1 MHTFKN
7 CHASLLTQ
15 VVVVSSRVRVTTSDH
30 WERTC
35 ERYQEVSKLIHFN
48 NFLFIKKSTVSLSQ
62 EPADLTKQFPD
73 LAEDFHTPQF
83 FAADQ
88 FFSSVFRI
96 SSCGLQLWTHY
107 DVGALLFLK

>member
-1 MHTFKN
+1 MVF
-7 CHASLLTQ
+7 
-15 VVVVSSRVRVTTSDH
+15 SRARVTTSDH

-35 ERYQEVSKLIHFN
+35 ERYPEVSKVIDFH
-48 NFLFIKKSTVSLSQ
+48 NFLFIKSTVPLSQ

-73 LAEDFHTPQF
+73 LAEDFHIPQF
-83 FAADQ
+83 FAADE

-107 DVGALLFLK
+107 DVGALLLLK

>member
-1 MHTFKN
+1 MTLYTL
-7 CHASLLTQ
+7 CHASFLTQ
-15 VVVVSSRVRVTTSDH
+15 VAVVFSRVRVTTSDH

-35 ERYQEVSKLIHFN
+35 ERYQEVSKLIYLY
-48 NFLFIKKSTVSLSQ
+48 NFLFIKSTVSLSQ

-73 LAEDFHTPQF
+73 LAEDFHIPQF
-83 FAADQ
+83 FTADQ